1 MEMKSSQETDDYRYF
16 DPKLIRATDSS
27 SIPRNRQPFQDV
39 NILLLESLHLYL
51 NVLRINFS
59 SFGVIYFLGCGV
71 YDWRW
76 KLHRISESP
85 RLR

>member
-39 NILLLESLHLYL
+39 NILLLEGLLHIF
-51 NVLRINFS
+51 VLKSAENCFS
-59 SFGVIYFLGCGV
+59 TFGSDLLSGCGV

-76 KLHRISESP
+76 KLH
-85 RLR
+85 